1 MWRRFESRVFF
12 VKQKTAYEVRISDWS
27 SDVCSSDLGAVGKL
41 RLGRRRPQAF
51 RGIAAGGREFLAGEG
66 VEQPVA
72 ESDREVEV
80 RKVGVAGEPHEAE
93 AVAARHALAGAHG
106 HAAF

>member
-1 MWRRFESRVFF
+1 MGRLAAEEAGRE
-12 VKQKTAYEVRISDWS
+12 QPA
-27 SDVCSSDLGAVGKL
+27 GAVGKL

-80 RKVGVAGEPHEAE
+80 RKVGVAGEIG
-93 AVAARHALAGAHG
+93 RAHVCTPVTN
-106 HAAF
+106 AQLVCRLLLDNQKYRNE